1 MLTPVQDSVRDNR
14 NNFNIVN
21 TLKVSK
27 LLTLKHGN
35 LDGRQSGPEKH
46 PDTSTISLKHIR
58 FEILCMYFNS
68 DTTYISAKVVYEF

>member
-1 MLTPVQDSVRDNR
+1 MITPVQDSVRDNR

-21 TLKVSK
+21 TLK
-27 LLTLKHGN
+27 LLTLKHSN

-46 PDTSTISLKHIR
+46 PDTSTISLKPIR